1 MSNPDV
7 SPHQALI
14 QLMVLVSA
22 SDADMTDHELATM
35 TQAVVH
41 LPAFADYDLD
51 DMAAV
56 AEACATLLADH
67 DGVEKVLDTVRDQLP
82 PAFYDTAYALACRVA
97 AVDGELTQEELQL
110 LEMIRH
116 ELRIDRLTAAGIERG
131 VAALYRRSEEG

>member
-22 SDADMTDHELATM
+22 SDFDMTDQELATM

-56 AEACATLLADH
+56 AEACAILLADD

-82 PAFYDTAYALACRVA
+82 TAFYDTAYALACRVA
-97 AVDGELTQEELQL
+97 AVDGELT
-110 LEMIRH
+110 
-116 ELRIDRLTAAGIERG
+116 
-131 VAALYRRSEEG
+131 

>member
-1 MSNPDV
+1 
-7 SPHQALI
+7 
-14 QLMVLVSA
+14 
-22 SDADMTDHELATM
+22 MTDHELATM

-56 AEACATLLADH
+56 AEACAKLLADD

-82 PAFYDTAYALACRVA
+82 PTFYDTAYALACRVA

>member
-22 SDADMTDHELATM
+22 SDSDMTDQELATM

-56 AEACATLLADH
+56 AEACAILLADD
-67 DGVEKVLDTVRDQLP
+67 DGVEKVQDTERDQLP
-82 PAFYDTAYALACRVA
+82 TAV
-97 AVDGELTQEELQL
+97 
-110 LEMIRH
+110 
-116 ELRIDRLTAAGIERG
+116 
-131 VAALYRRSEEG
+131 